1 MSKAKPAMQIR
12 KPSTGA
18 DADKVR
24 EFIAGGS
31 DAPKQGSAGEA
42 TETDRI
48 AIYFDRTTAKRLRMY
63 CAEQGR
69 PMSRVVDDIVSGALA
84 DWTPDF

>member
-1 MSKAKPAMQIR
+1 MSKTKPAMQIR
-12 KPSTGA
+12 KPSAGA

-24 EFIAGGS
+24 EFIGGTS
-31 DAPKQGSAGEA
+31 DAPKQGSGGET

-48 AIYFDRTTAKRLRMY
+48 AIYFTKATAKRLRMY

-69 PMSRVVDDIVSGALA
+69 PMSRVVDDIISGELA